1 MRFAFLVVGATAV
14 GALSATAI
22 QTMIPSTAPTFEA
35 VRALGGNLADFK
47 ISDINPA
54 KAYRDVMQKITSGAP
69 QISLPKSPTVELHP
83 ISPDVFKPY
92 KIDDKAIQ
100 RAIAA
105 GISSQVDQNIR
116 RMQDIQ
122 AYSRNP
128 AGWHGAP
135 PH

>member
-1 MRFAFLVVGATAV
+1 MRFAFLVVGATAA
-14 GALSATAI
+14 GALSVTAM
-22 QTMIPSTAPTFEA
+22 QTMIPSIAPTFAA

-47 ISDINPA
+47 ITDINPA
-54 KAYRDVMQKITSGAP
+54 KAYRDVVQKITSGEP
-69 QISLPKSPTVELHP
+69 QISLPKSPTVELRP

-92 KIDDKAIQ
+92 KVDDKAIQ

-128 AGWHGAP
+128 SAWHGAP